1 MNILLVTYDFYP
13 NTGGVAYSLLNIC
26 KNLRVKG
33 HNLYVFNRFYKNKNI
48 FKIVSKVKPNL
59 KALFSSFIKKEF
71 YLFTFKSFWALI
83 RDKQTLF
90 SHRINMI
97 LYLLLNPRKLIWTID
112 NLIHIYPYLKEIKF
126 DIIFGGNTR
135 WCLPLNFIISRFFKK
150 RIITMAYGSDFL
162 LGWPLSLKSSYYKNL
177 DKIIVIC
184 NQMKQLIKNV
194 HHLNEEQLEI
204 IHIGINAEDLD
215 VKESK
220 IELRRESNIPLEQF
234 VILGVGR
241 HSSRKKFDLV
251 IRAIY
256 NIKKLRPALNIKC
269 FLVGEGQNTKKLKQL
284 TKKLKLKSEVDILG
298 FCDFETRNKFYKLSD
313 VFIMPSIS
321 SKNNIEGFGI
331 VFLEANYH
339 KIPVIG
345 SASGGIIDA
354 IVNNKTGL
362 LIKPNSLKDLVD
374 KILYLYD
381 NEHNRIKI
389 GENGYN
395 RVINDFTWDKI
406 IPDYIKVFE
415 DLILKRKSLV

>member
-13 NTGGVAYSLLNIC
+13 NTGGVAYSLLNIY
-26 KNLRVKG
+26 KNLQEKG
-33 HNLYVFNRFYKNKNI
+33 HNIYVFNRFYKNKNI
-48 FKIVSKVKPNL
+48 FKIILKVKPNL
-59 KALFSSFIKKEF
+59 KALFSSFIKREF
-71 YLFTFKSFWALI
+71 YLFTLKSFWTLI

-90 SHRINMI
+90 SDRIKMI
-97 LYLLLNPRKLIWTID
+97 LYLLLNPRKLKWTID
-112 NLIHIYPYLKEIKF
+112 NLIHIYPYLKQIKF

-150 RIITMAYGSDFL
+150 RIISMAYGSDFL
-162 LGWPLSLKSSYYKNL
+162 LGWPLSFKSSYYKNL

-194 HHLNEEQLEI
+194 HHLKEEQLEI
-204 IHIGINAEDLD
+204 IHVGINAEDLD

-220 IELRRESNIPLEQF
+220 IELRREFNVPLEQF

-241 HSSRKKFDLV
+241 HNSRKKFDLV

-256 NIKKLRPALNIKC
+256 DIKKLRPTLNIKC
-269 FLVGEGQNTKKLKQL
+269 FLIGEGQNTKKLKQL
-284 TKKLKLKSEVDILG
+284 TKKLKLKNEVEILG
-298 FCDFETRNKFYKLSD
+298 FCDSETRNKFYKLSD

-321 SKNNIEGFGI
+321 AKNNIEGFGI

-354 IVNNKTGL
+354 IVNDKTGL
-362 LIKPNSLKDLVD
+362 LVKPNNLKDLTE
-374 KILYLYD
+374 KIIFLYE
-381 NEHNRIKI
+381 NENLREKMGKTGH
-389 GENGYN
+389 N
-395 RVINDFTWDKI
+395 RVINEFTWDKI
-406 IPDYIKVFE
+406 IEDY
-415 DLILKRKSLV
+415 DLLFKSFKKK